1 MNLIIAFNNQKNN
14 KSNRCLLVKKRCFL
28 SNNICLR
35 LLLNQNESFIGLS
48 SPNIGLLVKKGGFYH
63 LIQNKIP
70 FDSEKRALLVKKR
83 CF

>member
-1 MNLIIAFNNQKNN
+1 MSFYNLKNN
-14 KSNRCLLVKKRCFL
+14 KLNRRLLVKKGCFL

-35 LLLNQNESFIGLS
+35 LLSNQNESFMEQLS
-48 SPNIGLLVKKGGFYH
+48 LNIRLLVKKGCFCH
-63 LIQNKIP
+63 LIQTKIL